1 MTAFK
6 RILVGLDLSSMDPNL
21 LQYLAL
27 FNQSA
32 PQAETCFLHV
42 SYAQQL
48 PVMAGGR
55 YTRELP
61 DQKLI
66 ASIHER
72 LKEAMKLAVHESLPE
87 SLKNGEFT
95 VLAGTI
101 TREMLAYANKQQ
113 VDLTILGRK
122 KIQAGS
128 GLAATR
134 FLRNAHCS
142 VLFVPENPPKALNHI
157 MVATDFSDYSVLGVR
172 KAIELA
178 KSLPEAPQITL
189 VHVFDVP
196 TDMAYKI
203 SRTQGQYAKIIRENV
218 ESVMADYLQQF
229 DWQGLAIET
238 ELIENT
244 HYNAARHLNEF
255 ILSHQADLMV
265 MGAHGH
271 SSLSAWL
278 LGSLS
283 EKMLKY
289 NEDIPLL
296 IVRGDA

>member
-6 RILVGLDLSSMDPNL
+6 RILVGLDMSSMDPNL

-32 PQAETCFLHV
+32 PQAETFFLHV

-66 ASIHER
+66 ASIHAR
-72 LKEAMKLAVHESLPE
+72 LKESMKLEAEEVLPE
-87 SLKNGEFT
+87 SLKQGEFT

-101 TREMLAYANKQQ
+101 TREMLEYAHQQQ

-122 KIQAGS
+122 KIHLGS
-128 GLAATR
+128 GLAAAR

-142 VLFVPENPPKALNHI
+142 VLFVPENPPEDLNHI
-157 MVATDFSDYSVLGVR
+157 MVATDFSDYSVFGVR

-178 KSLPEAPQITL
+178 KSLPEAPKITL

-218 ESVMADYLQQF
+218 ELVVTNYLKQF
-229 DWQGLAIET
+229 DWLDLEVGT
-238 ELIENT
+238 ELIANT
-244 HYNAARHLNEF
+244 HYNAARHLHEF
-255 ILSHQADLMV
+255 ANAQQPDLMV

-278 LGSLS
+278 LGSLP
-283 EKMLKY
+283 EKILKY

-296 IVRGDA
+296 IVRGEA